1 MAENHTG
8 SWETTNY
15 LLRVE
20 MVGCSEVAEAEVI
33 FKRLQVV
40 WYRQ

>member
-1 MAENHTG
+1 MPENHIG
-8 SWETTNY
+8 SWGTTNY
-15 LLRVE
+15 PLRVE

-33 FKRLQVV
+33 FKRLQAV